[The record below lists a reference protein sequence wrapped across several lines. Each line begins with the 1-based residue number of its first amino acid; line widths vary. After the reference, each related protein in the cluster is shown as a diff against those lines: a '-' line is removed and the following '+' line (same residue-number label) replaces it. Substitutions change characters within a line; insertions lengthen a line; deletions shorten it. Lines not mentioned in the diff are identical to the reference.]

1 MLTLGASNP
10 KALYLHIPFCTTR
23 CSYCAFYSEP
33 RPSWKGFQER
43 YVARLEQEITD
54 VVQETGGFETIFI
67 GGGNPGSLTE
77 VQLSRLLV
85 AAKSI
90 RCSEVTIEMN
100 PETFSES
107 YFPLFEKKLVTRLSM
122 GIQSMD
128 DSVLRQ
134 LGRNATVEDNLRAIA
149 LAKKAHDLYGIDLSF
164 DLMAA
169 LPGQSIKMA
178 LQDIDTVVSLSDP
191 SHISLYCL
199 TVEEGTELARRVS
212 QRELKVWD
220 DDGQMV
226 FLQNLWNRLGRLGYE
241 HYEVSNFAREGR
253 YCKHNLMYWNLDT
266 YLGLGSSAA
275 SFLQSE
281 SHAWHYSQKEDLHS
295 FAEGTLFGGYEK
307 EWIGSD
313 QLVEE
318 YLMMALR
325 TNRGIEK
332 NLFKARFSLDF
343 DSLFSKTV
351 PQLDPLWYKNTPHL
365 FVLSQ
370 VGWMVLDEIV
380 LRLALQ
386 IPQPLDRH

>member
-33 RPSWKGFQER
+33 ESSWRGFQQA
-43 YVARLEQEITD
+43 YVSRLEQEIAG

-67 GGGNPGSLTE
+67 GGGNPGSLTCE
-77 VQLSRLLV
+77 QLSRLLV
-85 AAKSI
+85 AAKSNQ
-90 RCSEVTIEMN
+90 CSEVTVEMN

-134 LGRNATVEDNLRAIA
+134 LGRNAKVEDNLRAIA
-149 LAKKAHDLYGIDLSF
+149 LAKKAHGLYGIDLSF

-169 LPGQSIKMA
+169 LPGQSIQMA
-178 LQDIDTVVSLSDP
+178 LQDIDTVVSLGDP
-191 SHISLYCL
+191 GHISLYCL
-199 TVEEGTELARRVS
+199 TVEEGTDLARRVS
-212 QRELKVWD
+212 ERELKVWD
-220 DDGQMV
+220 DDGQME
-226 FLQNLWNRLGRLGYE
+226 LLERLWNRLGLLGYE
-241 HYEVSNFAREGR
+241 HYEVSNFARNGR
-253 YCKHNLMYWNLDT
+253 YCKHNLVYWDLDT
-266 YLGLGSSAA
+266 YIGLGSSAA

-281 SHAWHYSQKEDLHS
+281 SLSWHYSQKEDLHA

-307 EWIGSD
+307 EKLGSD

-332 NLFKARFSLDF
+332 NLFNARFSLDF
-343 DSLFSKTV
+343 DSLFSKTIAD
-351 PQLDPLWYKNTPHL
+351 LDPLWYSDTSHL
-365 FVLSQ
+365 FVLSK